1 MAYSKYRVWEYVNF
15 SKNFKPLIEDD
26 LEMINDLTVTGVC
39 NREIATNCVTDF
51 FMQKTT
57 QGEMETC
64 VYTKAG
70 CTSKWSAMTPA
81 EKQTLA
87 DKYMTD
93 VTTMGK
99 AYHVMQMRFVNDLKK
114 AFAAHQERQKVEGQ
128 KFVAACK
135 KVAFEFGCNTTCL
148 ESCMNED
155 ADCFSKCECGKGVVK
170 VTPQRVNTLAIIK
183 ETYGDLHNLSDDDV
197 TTINEHLA
205 LF

>member
-1 MAYSKYRVWEYVNF
+1 MAYSRYRVAEYVSF

-70 CTSKWSAMTPA
+70 CTSKWSAMSDA
-81 EKQTLA
+81 DKQTLA
-87 DKYMTD
+87 NKYMTD

-114 AFAAHQERQKVEGQ
+114 AFAAHQER
-128 KFVAACK
+128 
-135 KVAFEFGCNTTCL
+135 
-148 ESCMNED
+148 
-155 ADCFSKCECGKGVVK
+155 
-170 VTPQRVNTLAIIK
+170 
-183 ETYGDLHNLSDDDV
+183 
-197 TTINEHLA
+197 
-205 LF
+205 